1 MQVQHVVRLRLYY
14 KSLQWHALQSAEF
27 HRACLY
33 PVQQQRAGLVVGIDC
48 GGTLCVSIGRSC
60 SDGNDCAFDADCDS
74 NMCSGTACSDTMWT
88 VGLAGNVN
96 SGSRVAPAAL
106 AFQTTQSDLLRCP
119 FLVIPGI

>member
-1 MQVQHVVRLRLYY
+1 MSQALTAAEPCVSVLAAHVVTATLVRLMLTVIAIYAQA
-14 KSLQWHALQSAEF
+14 LHA
-27 HRACLY
+27 
-33 PVQQQRAGLVVGIDC
+33 V
-48 GGTLCVSIGRSC
+48 TL
-60 SDGNDCAFDADCDS
+60 
-74 NMCSGTACSDTMWT
+74 MWT